1 MIEDRSP
8 DVLIVGGGVVG
19 MSCAWYLARSGARV
33 TVVDAATIG
42 DRLACSYGNQGLVCP
57 SHAVP
62 IAAPGVV
69 AQGLRWLF
77 DPTSPLYIRS
87 PWRPEMIRW
96 LWRFARASRPAR
108 TEAGTAAMAEF
119 LQHSAGLHAGI
130 AATAAS
136 TTADGTSPYGYAAD
150 GVLYAFLTEEGM
162 QHHLEESHRVARHGI
177 PFEQLTGEQV
187 HTMEPALSPRV
198 IGGVLYPG
206 DANVDSRSFVRW
218 LYAQARKAGAQVVEQ
233 TDVLGVRAGGR
244 GSRASVLTSRGELAA
259 GQVVIA
265 AGSWSPRVAAG
276 LGLRLPVQA
285 AKGYSVTFSNPP
297 WRPSRPVNLGDARAV
312 ATPLPHG
319 VRIGGTLELAGLD
332 RSINLRRVQAILDG
346 AARVVPGARF
356 DAADPGAEVWH
367 GLRPL
372 APDTLPIVGRPRGHA
387 NVVLATAH
395 GTLGL
400 SLGPATGEAVAALIA
415 GSTPAI
421 DLQPFS
427 PDRFA

>member
-8 DVLIVGGGVVG
+8 DVLIVGGGVAG
-19 MSCAWYLARSGARV
+19 MSCAWYLARAGARV

-87 PWRPEMIRW
+87 PWRPEMVRW
-96 LWRFARASRPAR
+96 LWHFARASTPDRA
-108 TEAGTAAMAEF
+108 EAGTAAMAEI

-136 TTADGTSPYGYAAD
+136 ASTDGTHPYGYAAD
-150 GVLYAFLTEEGM
+150 GVLYAFLTEPGM
-162 QHHLEESHRVARHGI
+162 QHHLEEAHRVARHGI
-177 PFEQLTGEQV
+177 PFEQLTGDQV
-187 HTMEPALSPRV
+187 RRMEPGLSSRV

-206 DANVDSRSFVRW
+206 DAHVDSRSFVRW
-218 LYAQARKAGAQVVEQ
+218 LHAQVLDAGTQVVEQ
-233 TDVLGVRAGGR
+233 TDVLRVHAGRR
-244 GSRASVLTSRGELAA
+244 GDRASVLTSRGEIAA

-285 AKGYSVTFSNPP
+285 AKGYSVTFANTP
-297 WRPSRPVNLGDARAV
+297 WRPGRPVNLGDARAV

-346 AARVVPGARF
+346 AGRVVPGARF

-372 APDTLPIVGRPRGHA
+372 APDTLPIIGRPRGHV

-415 GSTPAI
+415 GSRPAI